1 MKAFYGILIIFILIS
16 MLDLSQQ
23 VFINAR
29 CRGSPECLP
38 KCKEAIGKSA
48 GKCMNGKCK
57 CYP

>member
-1 MKAFYGILIIFILIS
+1 GS
-16 MLDLSQQ
+16 
-23 VFINAR
+23 VFINVK